1 MQLQKNQELGEFTIN
16 IPVDESV
23 LDEKGFLRYVRHQGE
38 LPTYA
43 IVGESFIVPRS
54 YMGYRDKNDNY
65 RNSWGTGEYNLSVTL
80 METCD
85 VTEAYRADWKNDR
98 KRRKGMLPKDDF
110 FAASW
115 QTVSNQQ
122 WDEITQ
128 AWVITTLKAPAGII
142 TRDVIDKLGLG
153 QK

>member
-1 MQLQKNQELGEFTIN
+1 
-16 IPVDESV
+16 
-23 LDEKGFLRYVRHQGE
+23 
-38 LPTYA
+38 
-43 IVGESFIVPRS
+43 
-54 YMGYRDKNDNY
+54 MGYRDKNDNY
-65 RNSWGTGEYNLSVTL
+65 RNSWGTGEYNLSITL
-80 METCD
+80 RETCD
-85 VTEAYRADWKNDR
+85 VTEAYRSDWKNDH
-98 KRRKGMLPKDDF
+98 KRRKGMQPKDDF